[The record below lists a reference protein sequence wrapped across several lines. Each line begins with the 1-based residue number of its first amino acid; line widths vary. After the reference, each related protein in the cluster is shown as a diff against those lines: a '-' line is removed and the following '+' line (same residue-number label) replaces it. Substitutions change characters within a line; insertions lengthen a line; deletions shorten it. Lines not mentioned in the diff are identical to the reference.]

1 MIKMTSFEPRAMI
14 ARCVLSSGNADTLE
28 YIVERSRMGKRTGH
42 VGKDRERGLLHTT
55 YNDTLLILKC
65 GELFVRSCTRVSL
78 ACPKYGDN
86 KNKNTRTR
94 SKDKEIVFP
103 SHHFNRHKTFDFIRF
118 FCVERRDIPIRILVL
133 FRGPLRIYDFA
144 SKVCHVSWFIFFAR
158 RCKFEIRYKIE
169 FNSTMP
175 WACFRRTR
183 KPMLINTA
191 KFSFSYSTFSQNLK
205 VRIAKTNHFFSRLC
219 LSSL

>member
-1 MIKMTSFEPRAMI
+1 MTGCFFRHHSPFLCLCFSRFHNFTLNHVKGSHEMIKMTSFEPRAMI

-28 YIVERSRMGKRTGH
+28 YIVERGRMGKRTGH

-65 GELFVRSCTRVSL
+65 GELFVRSCARVSL

-94 SKDKEIVFP
+94 SKHKEIVFP

-118 FCVERRDIPIRILVL
+118 FCVERRDIPYTNSCPFSWPTSYLRFRIKGLSRVMVYF
-133 FRGPLRIYDFA
+133 FR
-144 SKVCHVSWFIFFAR
+144 
-158 RCKFEIRYKIE
+158 
-169 FNSTMP
+169 T
-175 WACFRRTR
+175 
-183 KPMLINTA
+183 PM
-191 KFSFSYSTFSQNLK
+191 
-205 VRIAKTNHFFSRLC
+205 
-219 LSSL
+219 